1 MPQINIGLSSDGLQQ
16 IEIFAATPEARAEA
30 LQMILRGM
38 TEIRALE
45 AVFLAWVKAQ
55 GHGRIRA

>member
-16 IEIFAATPEARAEA
+16 IEIFAATPEARAQA

-45 AVFLAWVKAQ
+45 AVFRSWARVNDD
-55 GHGRIRA
+55 GRIRT